1 MTIRKITS
9 MTMLV
14 SFVVL
19 ILNSL
24 VLYVVPEGRVAYWA
38 DWSFLGLSKSDWGQ
52 QHTTVGF
59 LFLAAGLLHAFY
71 NWSAMVAYMK
81 NKARQV
87 KVFTG
92 SFNIAL
98 ALTVVFVIGTYYQ
111 IPPMSTIIT
120 ISDSFK
126 DGAEEK
132 YGNPPYGHAELSSLK
147 MLAKK
152 EGINLEDGIALL
164 KEAGIEVQG
173 EKDIVKN
180 IAKRNNKSPQQ
191 IWEVFNKANKPA
203 EKNEKSPTTK
213 LNAATTNFPDHPQAG
228 WGKKTI
234 YDVCEMYNLD
244 ESKLLAALKLKG
256 LNVTPEQ
263 QVKEIAEA
271 NSIDP
276 MAFFETLQELAPTIA
291 K

>member
-14 SFVVL
+14 SFIVL

-38 DWSFLGLSKSDWGQ
+38 NWNFLGLSKSDWGQ

-59 LFLAAGLLHAFY
+59 LFLAAGFLHAFF

-92 SFNIAL
+92 SFNVAL
-98 ALTVVFVIGTYYQ
+98 ALTVAFVVGTYYE

-152 EGINLEDGIALL
+152 EDINLEKGLALL
-164 KEAGIEVQG
+164 KEAGIEVEG

-180 IAKRNNKSPQQ
+180 IAKRNSKSPQQ
-191 IWEVFNKANKPA
+191 IWEIFNKAAKPA
-203 EKNEKSPTTK
+203 VVNDNSSQGQLST
-213 LNAATTNFPDHPQAG
+213 AATSFPDHPQAG

-234 YDVCEMYNLD
+234 SDVCEMYQLD
-244 ESKLLAALKLKG
+244 EAKLLVALKAKG
-256 LNVTPEQ
+256 LDVTTEQ
-263 QVKEIAEA
+263 KVKEIAEA
-271 NSIDP
+271 KAIDP
-276 MAFFETLQELAPTIA
+276 MAFFETLQEIAPMVG